1 MEAKTQTINGSGAP
15 GTSAPSRH
23 VSTDEAA
30 LWSALATAADAG
42 AFCRAWL
49 DLQCA
54 TTPGAVAGLILL
66 ESQSHTFAPAAIWP
80 QGPRDITHLR
90 AVAEQ
95 ALASGEAV
103 VDPGQAAN
111 GQTRIAYPVTA
122 GEHVCGVIVLDMHA
136 PSPATL
142 QLTLRQLHW
151 GVGWILSMVWRHR
164 ADEEGARI
172 EVAAGAMDLL
182 AVAQE
187 HERVDASA
195 MALCNALAVRLGAER
210 VSLGLVREHRVKLI
224 AMSHAAWFRKRSD
237 IVETVEAAMEEALD
251 QHATVAFPAAE
262 ATQITLQQARLAAAA
277 GRASVAS
284 LPMLDRGRTVGV
296 LTVERAAEAAP
307 LAPAD
312 ILFCEAALAL
322 VGPAIALKVREER
335 WIGGRIRAK
344 ALDTGRALFGPRRP
358 VAKAIGIAAMLLLV
372 LLALP
377 IAQFRVAADAALEG
391 SVQRAAAAPFAGFIA
406 SSNARAGDM
415 VQAGA
420 VLATLDDRDLKLDRV
435 RWMGEVGALDRR
447 YREALALHKRAEM
460 NLFGAQL
467 AQAQAQLDLTDYKLA
482 RTRITA
488 PIAGVVVSGDVSQ
501 LVGTPIEEGKL
512 LFEVAPLDAFR
523 VVLKVAE
530 SDVRYVQPG
539 QRGQFAPTGLAGGTV
554 PFVVSK
560 LTSVT
565 SSDEGRNVFRVEAA
579 LDRSRATALRPGMEG
594 VAKIGVDRR
603 SRLWIWTRGVRD
615 WLSLFF
621 WKWLP

>member
-1 MEAKTQTINGSGAP
+1 MEAKTQKTNGPQTGKP
-15 GTSAPSRH
+15 VGRH

-54 TTPGAVAGLILL
+54 TTPGATAGLILL
-66 ESQSHTFAPAAIWP
+66 ESEAHTFAPAAIWP

-122 GEHVCGVIVLDMHA
+122 GDRVCGVIVLDMHA
-136 PSPATL
+136 PSPTTL

-187 HERVDASA
+187 HERVDATA

-210 VSLGLVREHRVKLI
+210 VSLGLVSDHRVTLT

-237 IVETVEAAMEEALD
+237 IVESVAAAMEEALD
-251 QHATVAFPAAE
+251 QQATVVFPAAE
-262 ATQITLQQARLAAAA
+262 ATHITLQQARLAAAS

-284 LPMLDRGRTVGV
+284 LPILDRGRIVGV
-296 LTVERAAEAAP
+296 LTVERAADAEP
-307 LAPAD
+307 LSPSD

-335 WIGGRIRAK
+335 WIGGRIRTK
-344 ALDTGRALFGPRRP
+344 AVETARALFGPRRP
-358 VAKAIGIAAMLLLV
+358 VAKAIGIAAVLLLL

-391 SVQRAAAAPFAGFIA
+391 SVQRAVAAPFAGFIA
-406 SSNARAGDM
+406 SSNARAGDT
-415 VQAGA
+415 VAAGA
-420 VLATLDDRDLKLDRV
+420 ILATLDDRDLKLDRV

-460 NLFGAQL
+460 NLYGAQL
-467 AQAQAQLDLTDYKLA
+467 AQAQAQLDLTGYKLA
-482 RTRITA
+482 RTRIVA

-512 LFEVAPLDAFR
+512 LFEIAPLDTFR

-530 SDVRYVQPG
+530 SDIRYVRPG
-539 QRGQFAPTGLAGGTV
+539 QRGRLAPTGLAGGTV
-554 PFVVSK
+554 PFIVSK
-560 LTSVT
+560 MTSVT
-565 SSDEGRNVFRVEAA
+565 AADEGRNVFRVEAA
-579 LDRSRATALRPGMEG
+579 LDRSRAGTLRPGMEG
-594 VAKIGVDRR
+594 VAKIDVDRR

-615 WLSLFF
+615 WMTLFF